1 MSITLWTAIVF
12 AVNVVMGA
20 VLIAGVFKL
29 MEQRITVGALG
40 GIAVGAGIIY
50 AEATVGEDLFSP
62 TIAEMKVL
70 VIAAAAGAVLGVTA
84 VLLVFEPE
92 L

>member
-1 MSITLWTAIVF
+1 MSIMLWTGIVF

-20 VLIAGVFKL
+20 ALIAGVFTL
-29 MEQRITVGALG
+29 MERRITVGAFG
-40 GIAVGAGIIY
+40 GIAVGAGMIY
-50 AEATVGEDLFSP
+50 AEATVGEDIFSP
-62 TIAEMKVL
+62 TITEMKFL

-84 VLLVFEPE
+84 VLLAIEPE

>member
-1 MSITLWTAIVF
+1 MSITLWTVIVF
-12 AVNVVMGA
+12 AVNVALGA
-20 VLIAGVFKL
+20 ALVAGVFKL
-29 MEQRITVGALG
+29 MEQHITVGALG
-40 GIAVGAGIIY
+40 GIAVGAAIIY
-50 AEATVGEDLFSP
+50 AEATVGADLFSP